1 MNWLQLGTVQLHW
14 VHEISQGALA
24 AAVATLGVVI
34 LLELRSIARL
44 RRVVD
49 GHLSRLFEQ
58 LDLVRFESQQL
69 AASQG
74 RSHPPSPRTAVT
86 VPAVAMPSVTV
97 SAEPSVPAAYTA
109 PPMGSGEARLMAAI
123 AAARARLG
131 RSEGSAV

>member
-44 RRVVD
+44 RRAVD

-58 LDLVRFESQQL
+58 LDLLRFESQQM

-74 RSHPPSPRTAVT
+74 PNQPLSTRTAVP
-86 VPAVAMPSVTV
+86 VPAVSMPPVAG
-97 SAEPSVPAAYTA
+97 SAAGVPAPYT

-131 RSEGSAV
+131 RGEGGSPTG